1 MPELNLETD
10 YLTQV
15 KAILKQYAPKH
26 DVWVFGSRIN
36 KTCHESSDLDIVI
49 RNPGELLTPLHNLA
63 ELKQAFIDSNIPILI
78 DVMDWASLPDSYRNQ
93 IEQHYY
99 ILL

>member
-1 MPELNLETD
+1 M
-10 YLTQV
+10 
-15 KAILKQYAPKH
+15 
-26 DVWVFGSRIN
+26 
-36 KTCHESSDLDIVI
+36 I